1 MKLQESDYGLI
12 PRSFHNLLEL
22 IAVGEKKGISY
33 TLKASY
39 FELYNEQVRW
49 PTSFTLASLEFFVTF
64 FISTHE
70 MKNLCNLDLNQ
81 G

>member
-39 FELYNEQVRW
+39 FELYNEQV
-49 PTSFTLASLEFFVTF
+49 
-64 FISTHE
+64 
-70 MKNLCNLDLNQ
+70 
-81 G
+81 